1 MVTPPE
7 VVPDFGSRFCG
18 GSGISP
24 LKLARISATFRRSV
38 WLVGL
43 AVAECSLLLAGLSV
57 GVTGVALCKKNAKII
72 RFCARNLRTKRP
84 HIALLNLNLN
94 FPPVFWVCLQTKYQL
109 STWSKSP
116 RNLKWNHKNLQFFT
130 KKSNRRKN
138 WEILTLWALGIWHE
152 WRFSFSRRRWTR
164 CNRRKTLK
172 CLVDWV
178 FSAPQPPVRLGWSCS
193 GELIFQRRFC
203 RISQTFFW
211 VLRKKKKTSRF
222 PYITDSG

>member
-57 GVTGVALCKKNAKII
+57 GVTGVTLCKKNAKII

-109 STWSKSP
+109 STWSKKP
-116 RNLKWNHKNLQFFT
+116 TKFEMKPKDLAVFFT
-130 KKSNRRKN
+130 KNQIGKNFEKNLHCGLYVARRPGQVCSSQLCYFVPGVCVLEVKSPDTLLLFLQRLDLDRR
-138 WEILTLWALGIWHE
+138 
-152 WRFSFSRRRWTR
+152 
-164 CNRRKTLK
+164 
-172 CLVDWV
+172 
-178 FSAPQPPVRLGWSCS
+178 Q
-193 GELIFQRRFC
+193 
-203 RISQTFFW
+203 
-211 VLRKKKKTSRF
+211 
-222 PYITDSG
+222 